1 MPRTH
6 VAGDPGVEAVQRQI
20 GGVDPVAQGD
30 GLFQR
35 PVAVGVIGIP
45 ERAAALLESGQQVGT
60 GGPGFETAAQAVN
73 EKFLE
78 GRKGIGSLDP
88 FRVVQRIQ
96 LRGDVQFRF
105 HEDGPGAERGA
116 VRRAILPALQKDLGM
131 GVESH
136 ASVEGIGPTEQ
147 RGGEIPQRGLLV
159 PVGEGLADH
168 PPERFDQFGRAEIF
182 LDRIEFKQAAPLAPC
197 GRGAGGEG
205 CKKPQ
210 QQRVEVGSRVGQH
223 RHHLEPEPG
232 GVFVRRQ

>member
-1 MPRTH
+1 M
-6 VAGDPGVEAVQRQI
+6 ADPGVEAVQRQI

-60 GGPGFETAAQAVN
+60 GGPGFETAAQAMN

-88 FRVVQRIQ
+88 FRVLQRIQ
-96 LRGDVQFRF
+96 LRGDVQFGF
-105 HEDGPGAERGA
+105 HEDGGAEREA
-116 VRRAILPALQKDLGM
+116 VRRAILPALEKDLGM
-131 GVESH
+131 GVEGH
-136 ASVEGIGPTEQ
+136 ASVEGVGPTEQ

-168 PPERFDQFGRAEIF
+168 LPERFYQFGRAEIF
-182 LDRIEFKQAAPLAPC
+182 LDRIEFKQAAPFAPG
-197 GRGAGGEG
+197 GRGAGG
-205 CKKPQ
+205 
-210 QQRVEVGSRVGQH
+210 
-223 RHHLEPEPG
+223 
-232 GVFVRRQ
+232 VRG